1 MTSGKDKNSTINSK
15 ISRRNFIK
23 FSLALGA
30 LAASGSVIYRQWQKY
45 IRPEIL
51 IERYATPTPV
61 FVAKVKSYSEEITTG
76 LLSGFKELGVSESH
90 IKNKRILLKP
100 NYVET
105 LAGADHINTHSMVLG
120 AAIDAFF
127 YLGASSVVVAE
138 GSGNCRDTFL
148 MLEET
153 GLIEVI
159 NYYKVPFI
167 DLNYSDCFTTANSG
181 HFSGL
186 PIFVLPN
193 ELKKVDIVVSMAK
206 LKTHHWA
213 GITASMKNMF
223 GLMPGSFY
231 GWPKNVLHY
240 AGIENCILDIVT
252 TVKPHFA
259 IVDGIIGMEGD
270 GPIMGTPKQS
280 GVIVMGHNLA
290 SVDATCAGIMDIDP
304 DKVGY
309 LSLSSSLIGPITD
322 NNIQQRGENIKDVQ
336 TKFFLS
342 DHIPAMKRLRETV

>member
-1 MTSGKDKNSTINSK
+1 MTPETDKNSAINSK
-15 ISRRNFIK
+15 ISRRDFIK

-30 LAASGSVIYRQWQKY
+30 LASSGLVIYRQWKKY

-51 IERYATPTPV
+51 LQKSSASTSV
-61 FVAKVKSYSEEITTG
+61 FIAKIKSYSEDITSR
-76 LLSGFKELGVSESH
+76 LLSGFKELGVTESH

-100 NYVET
+100 NYVDT
-105 LAGADHINTHSMVLG
+105 LTGADHINTHSMVIG

-127 YLGASSVVVAE
+127 FLGASSIVIAE

-153 GLIEVI
+153 GLIEII
-159 NYYKVPFI
+159 NTYKIPFI
-167 DLNYSDCFTTANSG
+167 DLNYSDCFPVRNSG

-240 AGIENCILDIVT
+240 AGIENCILDIVL

-270 GPIMGTPKQS
+270 GPIMGIPKQS
-280 GVIVMGHNLA
+280 GVIVMGHNPA
-290 SVDATCAGIMDIDP
+290 SVDATCAMIMDIEP

-309 LSLSSSLIGPITD
+309 LSLASSIIGPIAD
-322 NNIQQRGENIKDVQ
+322 NNIKQRGENIKDVQ
-336 TKFFLS
+336 TKFFLC
-342 DHIPAMKRLRETV
+342 DHIPAMKRLRET

>member
-1 MTSGKDKNSTINSK
+1 MNSETGKNSTIKSK
-15 ISRRNFIK
+15 ISRRDFIK
-23 FSLALGA
+23 IFLTLGA
-30 LAASGSVIYRQWQKY
+30 LSASGSLIYRQWQKY
-45 IRPEIL
+45 LRPEIL
-51 IERYATPTPV
+51 LKRYATSSPV
-61 FVAKVKSYSEEITTG
+61 FVAKVKSYSEDITSM
-76 LLSGFKELGVSESH
+76 LISGFEELGVRESH

-105 LAGADHINTHSMVLG
+105 LAGADHINTHSMVIR

-127 YLGASSVVVAE
+127 FFGASSIVVAE

-153 GLIEVI
+153 GLIEII
-159 NYYKVPFI
+159 NSYKVPFF
-167 DLNYSDCFTTANSG
+167 DLNYSDCFTTPNLG

-223 GLMPGSFY
+223 GIMPGSFY

-240 AGIENCILDIVT
+240 AGIENCILDIVA

-290 SVDATCAGIMDIDP
+290 SVDATCARIMDIDP

-309 LSLSSSLIGPITD
+309 LSLASSLIGPITD
-322 NNIQQRGENIKDVQ
+322 NNIKQRGENIKDVR
-336 TKFFLS
+336 TRFFLC
-342 DHIPAMKRLRETV
+342 DNIPAMKRLRETV